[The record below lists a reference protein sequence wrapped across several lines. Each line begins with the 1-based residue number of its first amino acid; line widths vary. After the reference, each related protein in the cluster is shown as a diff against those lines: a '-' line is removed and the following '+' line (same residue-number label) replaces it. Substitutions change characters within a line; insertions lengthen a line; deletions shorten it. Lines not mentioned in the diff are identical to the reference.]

1 MAAMVR
7 VPLMH
12 TGGTVDFLPGSKRH
26 KQTGGFEAVAATSAP
41 RLFFA
46 CHAAARA
53 MTVAALRRVLEFYDL
68 STEGSKE
75 VMTQRFFDFIGV

>member
-41 RLFFA
+41 ARILGVGLP
-46 CHAAARA
+46 AAGNRQGA
-53 MTVAALRRVLEFYDL
+53 
-68 STEGSKE
+68 
-75 VMTQRFFDFIGV
+75 